1 MQCLP
6 AGSQLVDPHLKR
18 LKARH
23 SISAEEE
30 AAIRNSIGEI
40 RDYPA
45 RRTIIEGDVEMSF
58 STLLLKG
65 FLCRYKDLRDGQR
78 QVTQV
83 HVPGDFADL
92 HSFTLKKLDHAIMTL
107 TPCRAAL
114 VPHSNLKEITERF
127 PHLTRVYWFST
138 NLDAAVHREWELS
151 LGRRSAIARC
161 AHLLAEFRFRL
172 AVVGL
177 ATEHGYD
184 LPVSQIDLSECMG
197 LTPVHVNRSL
207 RRLREDGI
215 ATFRTGRV
223 EIHDL
228 ARLET
233 VGEFDPAYLY
243 PTAVPI

>member
-1 MQCLP
+1 MIE
-6 AGSQLVDPHLKR
+6 AHIKR
-18 LKARH
+18 IKARH
-23 SISAEEE
+23 SISDEEE
-30 AAIRNSIGEI
+30 AAVHASIGEI

-45 RRTIIEGDVEMSF
+45 RRTIIEAGVEQSF

-65 FLCRYKDLRDGQR
+65 FLCRYKDLKDGQR
-78 QVTQV
+78 QVTAI

-114 VPHSNLKEITERF
+114 VPHSRLEGITERF

-138 NLDAAVHREWELS
+138 NLDAAIHREWELS
-151 LGRRSAIARC
+151 LGRRPAMARC

-177 ATEHGYD
+177 ANDRGYD
-184 LPVSQIDLSECMG
+184 LPISQIDLSECLG

-215 ATFRTGRV
+215 VTFRHGRV
-223 EIHDL
+223 DIHDL
-228 ARLET
+228 AGLEE
-233 VGEFDPAYLY
+233 VAEFDPAYLY

>member
-1 MQCLP
+1 MIE
-6 AGSQLVDPHLKR
+6 AHLKR

-23 SISAEEE
+23 SISAEEQ
-30 AAIRNSIGEI
+30 AAIRDSIGEI

-45 RRTIIEGDVEMSF
+45 RKVLAEPGEELSV
-58 STLLLKG
+58 STLVLKG
-65 FLCRYKDLRDGQR
+65 FICRYKDLSEGQR
-78 QVTQV
+78 QITQV

-92 HSFTLKKLDHAIMTL
+92 HSFTLKKLDHSVMTL
-107 TPCRAAL
+107 TPTRVAL
-114 VPHSNLKEITERF
+114 VPHANLTQITEQF

-138 NLDAAVHREWELS
+138 NLDAAIHREWEVS

-161 AHLLAEFRFRL
+161 AHILAELRFRL
-172 AVVGL
+172 EVVGL
-177 ATEHGYD
+177 ADKRSYD
-184 LPVSQIDLSECMG
+184 LPISQIDLSECLG

-207 RRLREDGI
+207 RKLREDGI

-228 ARLET
+228 DRLEE

>member
-1 MQCLP
+1 MIE
-6 AGSQLVDPHLKR
+6 AHIRR

-30 AAIRNSIGEI
+30 AAVRASIGEH

-45 RRTIIEGDVEMSF
+45 RKTIIEAGVEQSF

-65 FLCRYKDLRDGQR
+65 FLCRYKDLKDGQR

-92 HSFTLKKLDHAIMTL
+92 HSFTLKKLDHAVMTL
-107 TPCRAAL
+107 TPCRVAL
-114 VPHSNLKEITERF
+114 APHADLQQITERF
-127 PHLTRVYWFST
+127 PHLTRVYWFAT
-138 NLDAAVHREWELS
+138 NLDAAVHREWEVS
-151 LGRRSAIARC
+151 LGRRAAIARC

-172 AVVGL
+172 ELVGL
-177 ATEHGYD
+177 ADARGYD
-184 LPVSQIDLSECMG
+184 MPISQIDLSECLG

-207 RRLREDGI
+207 RRLREDGVV
-215 ATFRTGRV
+215 TFRTGRV

-228 ARLET
+228 AAMEAI
-233 VGEFDPAYLY
+233 GEFDPAYLY